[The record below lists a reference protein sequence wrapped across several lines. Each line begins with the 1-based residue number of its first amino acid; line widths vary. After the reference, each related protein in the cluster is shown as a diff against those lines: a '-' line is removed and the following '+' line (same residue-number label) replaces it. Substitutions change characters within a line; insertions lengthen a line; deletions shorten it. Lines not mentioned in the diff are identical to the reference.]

1 MNDAQRQE
9 LHRFLLAGARAA
21 GDRGRSAKQFTQ
33 DVRAELGREIS
44 EAQIT
49 SELRQLADQKLMAPL
64 DLPLIGVR
72 WICTTRGE
80 QTLAEAGL

>member
-21 GDRGRSAKQFTQ
+21 GERGRSAKQFTA
-33 DVRAELGREIS
+33 DARAELGREIS
-44 EAQIT
+44 EDQVT
-49 SELRQLADQKLMAPL
+49 SELRQLADRKLMAPL

-72 WICTTRGE
+72 WIITTRGE
-80 QTLAEAGL
+80 YALAEAGL